1 MTVILV
7 LLVCAIFL
15 SIDALYGKKLIQP
28 VKKENLGPGIT
39 YVPEL
44 GWCMQDGGTLIK
56 EEHKDAHNL
65 PDNKQK

>member
-15 SIDALYGKKLIQP
+15 SIGLVYARWWYIDALYGKKLIQP

-44 GWCMQDGGTLIK
+44 IK
-56 EEHKDAHNL
+56 EELNAG
-65 PDNKQK
+65 DNKKSIPRK